1 MQMKN
6 EGLCI
11 ILFLVSVFISSV
23 SQIMLK
29 KSANISHENRIK
41 EYLNPKVI
49 IAYGMFFCSS
59 LLTVLAYKYVSLSL
73 GPVLEASGYIY
84 VSALGFLVL
93 KEKIN
98 KKKFTGM
105 LFVLGGIIVF
115 NL

>member
-1 MQMKN
+1 MQMNNK
-6 EGLCI
+6 GLYI
-11 ILFLVSVFISSV
+11 IIFLVSVFISSV

-29 KSANISHENRIK
+29 KSANVTYESKIK
-41 EYLNPKVI
+41 EYLNPNVI

-73 GPVLEASGYIY
+73 GPILEASGYIY
-84 VSALGFLVL
+84 VSVLGFLVL

-98 KKKFTGM
+98 IKKIAGM
-105 LFVLGGIIVF
+105 LLILGGIVIF

>member
-6 EGLCI
+6 EGLYI

-29 KSANISHENRIK
+29 KSANISYENKIK

-73 GPVLEASGYIY
+73 GPILEASGYIY
-84 VSALGFLVL
+84 VSVLGFLVL

>member
-1 MQMKN
+1 MNNK
-6 EGLCI
+6 GLYI
-11 ILFLVSVFISSV
+11 IIFLVSVFISSV

-29 KSANISHENRIK
+29 KSANVTYESKIK

-59 LLTVLAYKYVSLSL
+59 LLTILAYKYVSLSL
-73 GPVLEASGYIY
+73 GPILEASGYIY
-84 VSALGFLVL
+84 VSVLGFLVL

-98 KKKFTGM
+98 IKKIAGM
-105 LFVLGGIIVF
+105 LLILGGIVIF